1 MMKVKDLKLSSSFY
15 FADYDKF
22 KSNKYFPILRFFRG
36 LNALALNIQ
45 CKSFQYCKAG
55 KIVSYII
62 FYLLY
67 KKLVVFDILVV

>member
-1 MMKVKDLKLSSSFY
+1 MMKVKGLKLSSSFY

-22 KSNKYFPILRFFRG
+22 KSTKYFPTLRFLRG

-62 FYLLY
+62 FYLLQEACC
-67 KKLVVFDILVV
+67 V